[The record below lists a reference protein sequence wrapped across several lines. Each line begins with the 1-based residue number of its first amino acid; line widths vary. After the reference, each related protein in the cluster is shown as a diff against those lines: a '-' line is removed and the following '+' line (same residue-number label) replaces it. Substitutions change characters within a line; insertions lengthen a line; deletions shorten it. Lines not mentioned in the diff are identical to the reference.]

1 MVELR
6 DYLLK
11 LSAELPSRF
20 DYARRLRRRFV
31 FERLSRVVDNY
42 INGGNPGT
50 ILLPGLRGTGKT
62 TLLGQLYFHVLLE
75 RPDVIYIPV
84 DELRLL
90 GFDLHETVEAYFEI
104 FRPERPVILLDEVQ
118 YDPHWDLALKVLH
131 DKRKALVIATGSSA
145 LKLKESPD
153 LVRRALHIGIT
164 PLSFL
169 EYLHLLG
176 ENVKPFGI
184 EPLLSFDSERLEKAV
199 STSSHNWKKAGEY
212 LRIGSLPLSIG
223 LDERTAH
230 DSMFSLIERVVYRD
244 LPEVRNFDSSTL
256 DSALRLLVLLSNP
269 KGERFSYEK
278 LSRILSISKA
288 TVMELIRALT
298 ASGLLIEIPPLGSV
312 SRKIRKS
319 PKLKFSA
326 PSLRAAL
333 LSRFDVIDNASLLE
347 DAVALYLSGSGLLE
361 YEPGRGGADFVLTR
375 EGRRYVIEV
384 GLGKE
389 SYAQVKRSMERIGAD
404 AGVVIG
410 REFEIRGN
418 LLMMPWWA
426 FLGLL

>member
-118 YDPHWDLALKVLH
+118 YDQQWDLTLKVLH

-153 LVRRALHIGIT
+153 LVRRALHIEIT

-169 EYLHLLG
+169 EYLYLLG
-176 ENVKPFGI
+176 EKVKPFGI

-199 STSSHNWKKAGEY
+199 STSSHKWKKAGEY

-278 LSRILSISKA
+278 LSRILSVSKG

-361 YEPGRGGADFVLTR
+361 YEPGKGGADFVLTR
-375 EGRRYVIEV
+375 GGRRYVIGV

-410 REFEIRGN
+410 REFEIREN
-418 LLMMPWWA
+418 LLMIPWWA